1 MPMSIYFLYTKPF
14 GRFDSDGLIKDLLG
28 LAPGF
33 ELGSGLLM
41 FLFILLSTVAMQA
54 GSFHHE

>member
-1 MPMSIYFLYTKPF
+1 MLISINFLYTRCL
-14 GRFDSDGLIKDLLG
+14 GRFDSDELIQDWLG

-41 FLFILLSTVAMQA
+41 FLFILLRTVAMQA
-54 GSFHHE
+54 GSFHSE